1 MQNVELKS
9 KKAVC
14 IVRYVAM
21 KYRSFRIIMY
31 WKKNYWRISWIR
43 KAEKA
48 KPEDA
53 SAERERVKRQ
63 PKPVRAEH
71 VAHWEHNEHNGK
83 QQKKKSRLALIVGIS
98 STEQQLH

>member
-14 IVRYVAM
+14 IVRYVVM

-43 KAEKA
+43 KAEK
-48 KPEDA
+48 KQNRRTRPQSV
-53 SAERERVKRQ
+53 SA
-63 PKPVRAEH
+63 
-71 VAHWEHNEHNGK
+71 
-83 QQKKKSRLALIVGIS
+83 
-98 STEQQLH
+98 